1 MTARSLE
8 FPGRTRPHRHPLT
21 EPVPISLPP
30 ALFASNFPFHI
41 GFGRDMVVSQAGSV
55 LTRICPEVVPGVRLD
70 ELFQIE
76 RPLIEASFQS
86 ICDSSGEL
94 FVLSRLAG
102 TLQLRGQM
110 LVMEHGNSIA
120 FLASPWITEPG
131 ALRDLGLTLRD
142 FPIHDPIGD
151 FLQVSQSQMTAGAEL
166 RQLTGK
172 LNQQREALREALAV
186 LNATLESTADGIMV
200 ADTDGRIVNTNRRF
214 LEMWRLPEGA
224 EKFIAP
230 GALRDAI
237 LPQLVDPEGFS
248 ARIAGLYAEPTLE
261 GHDIIHFLDGR
272 IFERFSQPHR
282 LGDKVIGRV
291 WSYHDVTE
299 SWRASEALRLS
310 EERYRIVAETASD
323 GIVTVDRES
332 RILFANGAVSQI
344 FGYEREELLQLQ
356 LTDLMPESMRAAHRT
371 GLRRYTETG
380 RRSMDWRS
388 VQVDGLRKDGT
399 LVPLEL
405 SFGESLVE
413 GRRWF
418 TGIIR
423 DVTESRR
430 ISHALEESEHRYR
443 SVVDHL
449 KEIVFQADARGRWV
463 FLNPAWSEITGYS
476 IEESLGQPWHQFIHP
491 EDKQRNFEMFQP
503 LVQGEKDFCRHTVRH
518 LTASGQTRWVEVY
531 ARMVRDAE
539 GRMTGISGTLTDVNE
554 RLDFEAR
561 IEKARDEAEAAN
573 QAKTHFLANMS
584 HEIRT
589 PLNAIV
595 GMSELMALTKLTPEQ
610 REYQETV
617 STSTESLLH
626 LINDLLDL
634 SKIEAGQV
642 DIDDAVFDP
651 GEICEQAVNM
661 LKTRIIQKGL
671 GLYCYANPALP
682 PRVVGDPNRV
692 RQILVN
698 LIGNALK
705 FTSEGSITLSLA
717 WRIIIGER
725 VELRFDVDDTG
736 IGIEAENR
744 ARVFEKF
751 VQLDTSFSSRFS
763 GAGLGLNISRSLAQ
777 AMGGSI
783 DLQSE
788 PGKWSRFSLFLT
800 LPRSGRRSVEDFL
813 LLDRCRE
820 LKALLVSQPP
830 QLEQALAAWG
840 VKTAACAS
848 VPEAE
853 SLLGGGAK
861 FGLVVT
867 SGGAIVPSAAGIA
880 TLQVT
885 AAALVQPR
893 QDSKSRMLE
902 TPLLPG
908 KLHQMFCGLLDV
920 AFADPSPNI
929 QVATSPNASAVAPP
943 RILVVED
950 NQENRMLANRI
961 LSSVGCRTDYAMNGL
976 EAVAKARD
984 TVYDLILMDLRMPE
998 MDGFQAAA
1006 IIRKEEK
1013 ADGIRV
1019 PIVALTAHALEDYRD
1034 QAFSA
1039 GMDDYLTKPYRRE
1052 QLLAM
1057 VERWVDPHPLILLA
1071 DDSPEIHALVRGYLK
1086 SGGYR
1091 LVSASSGPEALREF
1105 TRRNVSLVFLDL
1117 GLGESDGLAV
1127 AREILAVPRAAPVP
1141 IVALTGNSGRSVRER
1156 CLAAGCLEHLEKPVR
1171 RSAFLQIVER
1181 YTGAGGSRPW
1191 LEASVSRPDS
1201 EVVLVDPLLADLIPG
1216 YLHEARART
1225 AEAAERLQQGDLAAA
1240 RRIAHQLKGSGGG
1253 YGFDTITGLA
1263 GPVELALKEGNL
1275 TVGAEKLRLLRAY
1288 LDTIR
1293 WEVATE
1299 E

>member
-1 MTARSLE
+1 M
-8 FPGRTRPHRHPLT
+8 
-21 EPVPISLPP
+21 PISLPP

-41 GFGRDMVVSQAGSV
+41 GFGRDLVVSQAGSV
-55 LTRICPEVVPGVRLD
+55 LARICPEVVPGAKLD
-70 ELFQIE
+70 ELFRIE
-76 RPLIEASFQS
+76 RPLIEATFQS
-86 ICDSSGEL
+86 ICESSAEL

-102 TLQLRGQM
+102 SLQLRGQM
-110 LVMEHGNSIA
+110 LVMEHGHSIA

-131 ALRDLGLTLRD
+131 ALRELGLTLRD

-151 FLQVSQSQMTAGAEL
+151 FLQVSQSQMTAVSEL

-200 ADTDGRIVNTNRRF
+200 ADTEGRIVNTNRRF

-230 GALRDAI
+230 GILREAI
-237 LPQLVDPEGFS
+237 LPQLVDPQGFS
-248 ARIAGLYAEPTLE
+248 ARIASLYAEPSLE

-344 FGYEREELLQLQ
+344 FGYERDELLQLQ
-356 LTDLMPESMRAAHRT
+356 LTDLMPESMRGAHRM

-430 ISHALEESEHRYR
+430 ISQALEESEHRYR

-463 FLNPAWSEITGYS
+463 FLNPAWSEITGHS
-476 IEESLGQPWHQFIHP
+476 VEESLGQPWYKFIHP

-503 LVQGEKDFCRHTVRH
+503 LVRGEKDFCRHTVRH
-518 LTASGQTRWVEVY
+518 LTASGQTRWLEVY
-531 ARMVRDAE
+531 ARMVLDTE
-539 GRMTGISGTLTDVNE
+539 GRMTGISGTLTDVTE

-671 GLYCYANPALP
+671 GLHCYANPALP

-725 VELRFDVDDTG
+725 VELRFDVEDTG

-788 PGKWSRFSLFLT
+788 PGKGSCFSLFLT
-800 LPRSGRRSVEDFL
+800 VPRSGRRSVEDFL

-820 LKALLVSQPP
+820 IKALLVSQPP
-830 QLEQALAAWG
+830 QLQRALAAWG
-840 VKTAACAS
+840 IAPVDCAS
-848 VPEAE
+848 ESEAE
-853 SLLGGGAK
+853 SLLLSGTK

-867 SGGAIVPSAAGIA
+867 SGTTVVSAACGIA
-880 TLQVT
+880 TLHVT
-885 AAALVQPR
+885 AAAMVPARQGPKSWALEAPLV
-893 QDSKSRMLE
+893 
-902 TPLLPG
+902 PG
-908 KLHQMFCGLLDV
+908 KLHQLLCSLLDV

-929 QVATSPNASAVAPP
+929 PAAASPNASAVASP

-961 LSSVGCRTDYAMNGL
+961 LASVGCQVDIAVNGL
-976 EAVAKARD
+976 EAVAKAHD
-984 TVYDLILMDLRMPE
+984 TIYDLILMDLRMPE

-1006 IIRKEEK
+1006 IIRKQEK
-1013 ADGIRV
+1013 ADGVRV
-1019 PIVALTAHALEDYRD
+1019 PIIALTAHALEDYRD
-1034 QAFSA
+1034 QAFAA

-1057 VERWVDPHPLILLA
+1057 VDRWVDPHPLILLA

-1127 AREILAVPRAAPVP
+1127 AREILAVPRVGRVP

-1181 YTGAGGSRPW
+1181 YTGAASSRPW
-1191 LEASVSRPDS
+1191 AEAGGSQPEA
-1201 EVVLVDPLLADLIPG
+1201 EVVMVDPLLADLIPG
-1216 YLHEARART
+1216 YLHEARARA
-1225 AEAAERLQQGDLAAA
+1225 AEAADRLQQGDQATA

-1253 YGFDTITGLA
+1253 YGFDTITALA
-1263 GPVELALKEGNL
+1263 APVELALKEGNAAEA
-1275 TVGAEKLRLLRAY
+1275 AEKLRALRAY
-1288 LDTIR
+1288 LEAIR